1 MKMPFGSWSPSSLAS
16 NLSPS
21 AVDRDAEQALER
33 AFLCESL
40 APILNENAAE
50 LYMLGMLSM
59 MDRMLNIP
67 MKQLVDLISIDSR
80 IQEALLGSAK
90 GMGRAL
96 VLCKYEEHGGDSQ
109 GLPHPDELVADSS
122 TYYFKALIAAGNTL
136 QGLQG

>member
-1 MKMPFGSWSPSSLAS
+1 
-16 NLSPS
+16 
-21 AVDRDAEQALER
+21 
-33 AFLCESL
+33 
-40 APILNENAAE
+40 
-50 LYMLGMLSM
+50 
-59 MDRMLNIP
+59 MLNIP

-96 VLCKYEEHGGDSQ
+96 ALCRYEEHGGDSQ

-122 TYYFKALIAAGNTL
+122 TYYLKALIAAGNTL